1 MNGNDRRNHTETL
14 DLTGVSDI
22 NILDTTATPLRRA
35 SMTGKQDRLSNGSL
49 AFGKKKKS
57 SQANSGEKEVR
68 YNFKGQDR
76 FVNATKCFI
85 CEKKFGMGTKR
96 HHW

>member
-35 SMTGKQDRLSNGSL
+35 SMTGK
-49 AFGKKKKS
+49 
-57 SQANSGEKEVR
+57 
-68 YNFKGQDR
+68 
-76 FVNATKCFI
+76 
-85 CEKKFGMGTKR
+85 
-96 HHW
+96 